1 MKVNYTCAVVHGWY
15 YKPPEWAEQNWRK
28 DC

>member
-15 YKPPEWAEQNWRK
+15 YKSPQWAEQNGRK
-28 DC
+28 EC